1 MQESRHP
8 ATLWDESGSWRW
20 IMRAFVIACVVA
32 VVISI
37 GVSLVLDAFVQ
48 ETSATAFTLP
58 GVRT

>member
-1 MQESRHP
+1 
-8 ATLWDESGSWRW
+8 
-20 IMRAFVIACVVA
+20 MRAFVIACVVA